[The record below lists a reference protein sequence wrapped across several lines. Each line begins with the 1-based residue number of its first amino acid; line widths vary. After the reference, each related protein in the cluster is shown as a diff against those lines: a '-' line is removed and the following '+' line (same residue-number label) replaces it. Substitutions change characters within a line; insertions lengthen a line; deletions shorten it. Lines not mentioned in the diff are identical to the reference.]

1 MKYAWFILIFLV
13 SSACMKG
20 KKVDL
25 IVHNAKIHCMDDQN
39 TVEDAMAIKDGKI
52 VEVGP
57 ERQILN
63 KYYADQEVDAKQKG
77 IYPGFTDA
85 HTHMFSL
92 AKQNLGVDLTDCK
105 SMKEVVN
112 RIKDYLKLKK
122 RTFVI
127 GRGWDQTRWKDDQMP
142 TKEMIS
148 KAFPTIPV
156 ALYRI
161 DGHALLVN
169 EALLTSLYQWKTLIF
184 DGPYETGLFIDND
197 MSIPEA
203 KMQDFSSSEYEQELL
218 KIQRKL
224 FAFGVTGVHEAGLM
238 RWQVALL
245 KQMVEQDKLSLDIY
259 AMLTA
264 NEENYQYA
272 KKHGH
277 MVYKN
282 LSIRSFKLY
291 MDGAL
296 GSRGALL
303 KAPYAD
309 MKSFSGQQLTSHNA
323 LSMWIER
330 SLALD
335 YQLNTHAIGDQGN
348 QLVLNAYKRAFE
360 QNPDHRWRIEHA
372 QVVDPSDMHLFGT
385 YAVFPSVQPTHAT
398 SDHDWAQRRLG
409 KERLKGAYAY
419 QSLYNQFGMLALGT
433 DFPVEQINPF
443 LTLRAAVLRMNS
455 ENKPLNGYL
464 VEEALDLNTTLKGM
478 TIWPQFAAFSETKR
492 GMLIQGMEATF
503 FICEKPITENNIPE
517 NNRSVATYVRGMLR
531 FDSVA
536 Y

>member
-1 MKYAWFILIFLV
+1 MKVILVLLLLIATV
-13 SSACMKG
+13 SCMKG
-20 KKVDL
+20 VKVDL
-25 IVHNAKIHCMDDQN
+25 VVYNGKIHCMDDQN
-39 TVEDAMAIKDGKI
+39 TIENAMAIRDGII

-63 KYYADQEVDAKQKG
+63 KYYADQEVDAKQKD

-92 AKQNLGVDLTDCK
+92 AKQNMGVDLTNCE
-105 SMKEVVN
+105 SMEEVVLRVKN
-112 RIKDYLKLKK
+112 YLNQKK

-127 GRGWDQTRWKDDQMP
+127 GRGWDQTRWKEDQMP
-142 TKEMIS
+142 TNELIS

-169 EALLTSLYQWKTLIF
+169 KAFLSDIHQPQSSIL
-184 DGPYETGLFIDND
+184 DGHFESGLFIDNA
-197 MSIPEA
+197 MTIIET
-203 KMQDFSSSEYEQELL
+203 KMKDFSSYEYEQELL
-218 KIQRKL
+218 KIQGQL
-224 FAFGVTGVHEAGLM
+224 LAYGVTGVHEAGLLP
-238 RWQVALL
+238 WQVSLL
-245 KQMVEQDKLSLDIY
+245 KQMVAQDKLNIDIY

-264 NEENYQYA
+264 NEENYRFA
-272 KKHGH
+272 KKYGH
-277 MVYKN
+277 INYKN

-303 KAPYAD
+303 KAPYSD
-309 MKSFSGQQLTSHNA
+309 REGYSGEQLTSNEA

-330 SLALD
+330 SLALG
-335 YQLNTHAIGDQGN
+335 YQLNTHAIGDLGN
-348 QLVLNAYKRAFE
+348 QRVLNAYKRAFE

-372 QVVDPSDMHLFGT
+372 QLVDLSDMHLFGT

-398 SDHDWAQRRLG
+398 SDFDWAERRIG
-409 KERLKGAYAY
+409 KDRLRGAYAY

-433 DFPVEQINPF
+433 DFPVEQLNPF
-443 LTLRAAVLRMNS
+443 LTLKAAVLRVNT
-455 ENKPLNGYL
+455 ENKPANGYL
-464 VEEALDLNTTLKGM
+464 IEEALDLNVALKGM

-503 FICEKPITENNIPE
+503 FICEKPISAKSIPE
-517 NNRSVATYVRGMLR
+517 NNRSVSTFIRGKLR
-531 FDSVA
+531 HDSSK